1 MRVPVYPVSLIPGSR
16 LGPYDILALIGS
28 GGMGEVYRAHD
39 GRLGRDVAIKVLPA
53 AFSDDPDRLRRFEQE
68 ARAAAALSH
77 PNILHIL
84 DIGREGRTAYVVSE
98 LLEGETLRAQ
108 MAGAALPLSKAID
121 YARQIALG
129 LDAAHAKGITHR
141 DIKPENVFVMPD
153 GRVKILDFGLAKVR
167 EDAPGGAST
176 RMQNSTGAGVVLG
189 TAGYMSPEQVR
200 AQPVDAR
207 SDIFSAGI
215 VLFEM
220 VVGTRP
226 FQGDSAVET
235 MNAILKEDP
244 PDLTLTNSRLPP
256 AVNRIVRHCLE
267 KAPGERFQSARDL
280 AFALEALS
288 GSGVAPAAMATTAPS
303 RSRRRLM
310 IEIVAAV
317 ALVALTAIAV
327 RLIWPSPVATSWTG
341 VRLAGPEIAM
351 GPRISPDGRTLAF
364 LAMDGN
370 MTQVAVMKPES
381 GDWRILTQKRNA
393 GYVTEVS
400 WSPDGNRIYFDR
412 VSDVPMGVFSVPVVG
427 GDEQSVLEDASSPA
441 VLPDGSLLVV
451 RLNAERRLRLFRF
464 WPDTGRLQEFPIEPS
479 TTNTFS
485 YRAHVFEDGQEA
497 VIAGRLVSNGQ
508 PGDWHVYI
516 LELGSGQLRRLS
528 TGFQDDSLI
537 GTVTVTPDGRS
548 VLAVGLSGN
557 FSRIV
562 SIPRRGNAAPRT
574 LLTLTMFVT
583 ALDVGPDGRIYAD
596 QADNPMVVTRL
607 PLQGGRA
614 ETIAAIPDGL
624 RGFAVLPDGRIVA
637 TQLPGGRARLM
648 VTETGKNPRPL
659 ITTQDETTGPVTPAG
674 PGGVAFLVGPEPH
687 KTIAVAT
694 IANGRI
700 TRRIPFEKGAIDSLA
715 SSPDGATLYV
725 AAGGTIWSVPS
736 AGGEPRKIRAG
747 NSAAIDPAGE
757 HLLVQVIETPRSRLF
772 EVPIRGGPERE
783 IPLNGP
789 FHLTFDPLYSG
800 SIGQD
805 GRLLVP
811 LASPDNWFFLPGVVD
826 LATGRMTQIPVD
838 HFGDYHFL
846 VRAPDGHVIAGAYD
860 LRSALWRFQPEAR

>member
-1 MRVPVYPVSLIPGSR
+1 VSLPSGSR

-53 AFSDDPDRLRRFEQE
+53 TFSADPDRLRRFEQE

-77 PNILHIL
+77 PNILHVL
-84 DIGREGRTAYVVSE
+84 DIGTDDKTAYVVSE
-98 LLEGETLRAQ
+98 LLEGQTLRALID
-108 MAGAALPLSKAID
+108 GGALPLSKAID

-129 LDAAHAKGITHR
+129 LAAAHAKSITHR
-141 DIKPENVFVMPD
+141 DIKPENVFVLPD
-153 GRVKILDFGLAKVR
+153 GRIKILDFGLAKVR

-207 SDIFSAGI
+207 SDIFSAGV

-220 VVGTRP
+220 VAGTRP

-256 AVNRIVRHCLE
+256 AMNRIVRHCLE

-288 GSGVAPAAMATTAPS
+288 GSGVASSPTIAAVPS
-303 RSRRRLM
+303 RSRRSL
-310 IEIVAAV
+310 IEIGAAI
-317 ALVALTAIAV
+317 ALVALAAAAA
-327 RLIWPSPVATSWTG
+327 RLLWPAPAATSWTG
-341 VRLAGPEIAM
+341 VRLGGPDIAM
-351 GPRISPDGRTLAF
+351 GPRMSPDGSTLAF
-364 LAMDGN
+364 IAMDGN
-370 MTQVAVMKPES
+370 MSQVAVMKPES

-393 GYVTEVS
+393 GYVVEVS
-400 WSPDGNRIYFDR
+400 WAPDGNKIYFDR
-412 VSDVPMGVFSVPVVG
+412 TSDVPMGVFSVPVVG
-427 GDEQSVLEDASSPA
+427 GDEQLVLEDAASPA
-441 VLPDGSLLVV
+441 ALPDGSLLVV
-451 RLNAERRLRLFRF
+451 RLNAERRSRLFRF
-464 WPDTGRLQEFPIEPS
+464 WPDTGRLQEFPIEPWAGGGS
-479 TTNTFS
+479 PN
-485 YRAHVFEDGQEA
+485 RAHVFEDGQEA
-497 VIAGRLVSNGQ
+497 VIVGTLVSDGQ
-508 PGDWHVYI
+508 PGGKHLYV
-516 LELGSGQLRRLS
+516 LELGSGRVRRLT
-528 TGFQDDSLI
+528 TGFQDDSSI
-537 GTVTVTPDGRS
+537 ATVTVTRDGQS
-548 VLAVGLSGN
+548 VLAVGTSGSL
-557 FSRIV
+557 SRIV
-562 SIPRRGNAAPRT
+562 AIPRRGNAAPQT
-574 LLTLTMFVT
+574 VLTLTMVVS

-596 QADNPMVVTRL
+596 QNDNPMAVTRF
-607 PLQGGRA
+607 PLQGGHA
-614 ETIAAIPDGL
+614 ETVATLPDGL

-637 TQLPGGRARLM
+637 TQLPGGRPRLM
-648 VTETGKNPRPL
+648 VIETGKNPRPL
-659 ITTQDETTGPVTPAG
+659 ITTHEDTTGPVTTAG
-674 PGGVAFLVGPEPH
+674 PGGVAFLVGPEPRR
-687 KTIAVAT
+687 TIALAT
-694 IANGRI
+694 VANGRI

-715 SSPDGATLYV
+715 SSPDGVTLYV
-725 AAGGTIWSVPS
+725 AAGGTIWSVAS
-736 AGGEPRKIRAG
+736 SGGEPRRIRAG

-772 EVPIRGGPERE
+772 EMPLDGGPERE

-789 FHLTFDPLYSG
+789 FHLTFEPLYSS
-800 SIGQD
+800 SIGRD

-846 VRAPDGHVIAGAYD
+846 VRAPNGQVIACAYD